1 MNMKVTILPVINNMV
16 KIVILQ
22 RKIIQS
28 LFKASHVFWTKTFIV
43 LYA

>member
-22 RKIIQS
+22 IKIIQS